1 MRLFTQIK
9 CSWTY
14 HSIFGVSGRYLQSA
28 ATYKPFCRQLGNRS
42 FLLKN
47 VVFFV
52 GRALWNVVRRKR
64 EAMEPKVLIPT
75 RFLSNRNDPKLSQ
88 KKRVVVFLVSPFA
101 MIRDSVL
108 SFLEIHK
115 EREVSLY
122 FSADCELILNNN
134 INNNLIQTNM
144 DKLVIPLPVISDSF
158 NKDRSFPVHAYSL
171 QFNSI
176 PLFYCSYARSSFV
189 QLTDAVGLFV
199 FLHA

>member
-1 MRLFTQIK
+1 
-9 CSWTY
+9 
-14 HSIFGVSGRYLQSA
+14 
-28 ATYKPFCRQLGNRS
+28 
-42 FLLKN
+42 
-47 VVFFV
+47 
-52 GRALWNVVRRKR
+52 
-64 EAMEPKVLIPT
+64 
-75 RFLSNRNDPKLSQ
+75 
-88 KKRVVVFLVSPFA
+88 

-115 EREVSLY
+115 EREMSLY

-176 PLFYCSYARSSFV
+176 PLFYCSYARSSFI

-199 FLHA
+199 FPHA